1 MHRLQLP
8 ETSALRFLC
17 LWPHGACPA
26 TVSRGKGLQL
36 APSCYRQWQASN
48 SHWFSIPHTGKSAQW
63 AGFRVANSVVCFLW
77 KCILN
82 YINSQR
88 KSELLLN
95 YVLNPVKPMK
105 HFLVLSC
112 LVVLIKRKL
121 WLAKGKCPRTQQMV
135 SFALRA
141 LPAWEEDPPTCS
153 LPSTAEALD

>member
-1 MHRLQLP
+1 M
-8 ETSALRFLC
+8 
-17 LWPHGACPA
+17 
-26 TVSRGKGLQL
+26 
-36 APSCYRQWQASN
+36 
-48 SHWFSIPHTGKSAQW
+48 
-63 AGFRVANSVVCFLW
+63 ANSVVCFLW

-82 YINSQR
+82 YINNQR

-112 LVVLIKRKL
+112 LLVLIKRKL
-121 WLAKGKCPRTQQMV
+121 WLAKGKRPRTQQMV

-141 LPAWEEDPPTCS
+141 LPSWEEDSPTCS